1 MTDATTAL
9 LDVLAWVGTIT
20 FAVAGGLQAVEKRFD
35 LVGVMVLAA
44 VTAVGGGSVRDVLSG
59 RIPPPA
65 LTNEPLLW
73 AIAATALAVFFLH
86 RRLPTGRTL
95 YVFDTLSLGI
105 FAALGAQTG
114 LELGFGLWG
123 TVFAGAVSGVGGG
136 IIRDVLSGE
145 VPGVLYRSGDLYASA
160 AAIGAAAV
168 FALAGPLGIDVAL
181 LAGTAVTIGT
191 RVGSRL
197 AGLQLPVPRVRDGE
211 RHPPPARPGG

>member
-1 MTDATTAL
+1 MGEGATTL
-9 LDVLAWVGTIT
+9 LDVLVWVGTIT
-20 FAVAGGLQAVEKRFD
+20 FAVTGGLQAVEKRFD
-35 LVGVMVLAA
+35 LVGVLVLST

-86 RRLPTGRTL
+86 RFLPTGRTL
-95 YVFDTLSLGI
+95 YLFDTVSLGL

-114 LELGFGLWG
+114 LDLGFGFWG

-145 VPGVLYRSGDLYASA
+145 VPGVLYRSGDFYASA
-160 AAIGAAAV
+160 AAAGAATV
-168 FALAGPLGIDVAL
+168 FALQGPLGTDGAL
-181 LAGTAVTIGT
+181 LAGALAAVTI

-197 AGLQLPVPRVRDGE
+197 AGLALPVPRT
-211 RHPPPARPGG
+211 PGGEVHEATDPDR

>member
-1 MTDATTAL
+1 MPEATSTL
-9 LDVLAWVGTIT
+9 LDALVWVGTIT

-35 LVGVMVLAA
+35 IVGVTVLSA
-44 VTAVGGGSVRDVLSG
+44 VTAIGGGSVRDVIGG

-65 LTNEPLLW
+65 LTNEPMLW

-86 RRLPTGRTL
+86 PHLPTGRTL
-95 YVFDTLSLGI
+95 YVFDTVSLGL

-114 LELGFGLWG
+114 LGLGFGFWG

-145 VPGVLYRSGDLYASA
+145 VPGVLYRSGDFYASA
-160 AAIGAAAV
+160 AAAGAAV
-168 FALAGPLGIDVAL
+168 VWALEGPVGTDVAL
-181 LAGTAVTIGT
+181 LAGALLTVAV

-197 AGLQLPVPRVRDGE
+197 AGMELPVPRTPDGE
-211 RHPPPARPGG
+211 SHPP

>member
-1 MTDATTAL
+1 MPVPTSTL
-9 LDVLAWVGTIT
+9 LDVLVWVGTIT
-20 FAVAGGLQAVEKRFD
+20 FALAGGLQAVEKRFD

-44 VTAVGGGSVRDVLSG
+44 VTAVGGGSVRDLLGG

-73 AIAATALAVFFLH
+73 AVAATALAVFFLH
-86 RRLPTGRTL
+86 RHLPTGRTL
-95 YVFDTLSLGI
+95 YVFDTISLGL

-114 LELGFGLWG
+114 IELGFGFWG

-145 VPGVLYRSGDLYASA
+145 VPGVLYRSGDFYASA
-160 AAIGAAAV
+160 AAAGAGLV
-168 FALAGPLGIDVAL
+168 WALHGPVGTDVAL
-181 LAGTAVTIGT
+181 LAGAATTVAV

-197 AGLQLPVPRVRDGE
+197 AGLALPVPRSADGE
-211 RHPPPARPGG
+211 VHPPRRG